1 MPHYSYERLS
11 AQDNMF
17 LLMER
22 PEVHMHVAATLIY
35 EAGPL
40 RTEEGGIDVARIK
53 RATEAVL
60 HQIPRY
66 RQKLEWIPVLGHPVW
81 VDDPRFEL
89 DYHIRHRALP
99 KPGSRQQLQ
108 ELAAHI
114 MSKPLDR
121 TKPLWEMWVVE
132 GLEEDRFA
140 VISKVHHC
148 MIDGSSGVDL
158 AHILLSNSPECAI
171 AEAPAYVPRPEPGGA
186 TLLLDEVKRTLSLP
200 LHATRGLREFAAQA
214 GDLRQELGIRAR
226 ALSDILGW
234 AVQSPS
240 KTPVNGPQSSHR
252 RFDWLSMPLARAKA
266 VRRALDCTLNDVVL
280 TTVTGAMRSYL
291 EHRRVDPAALDFR
304 ISAPVSV
311 RRADERGKLGNR
323 VSSWIV
329 KLPIGESEPTAQL
342 HEIHRVTA
350 ALKKS
355 QQALGV
361 DMIMKAA
368 NWAPSGLVSLGAQA
382 SSGPIN
388 SIVTNVPGPQFPLYM
403 QGARLLEM
411 YPQVPL
417 LQNMGLGIALFS
429 YDGRL
434 CWGFN
439 ADRELVP
446 DLGVFRTAVEESFE
460 RLCSLADVGTRGPL
474 ESKPQADA
482 KLPRR
487 RRAPRPPSAATEPST
502 AARERRQ

>member
-1 MPHYSYERLS
+1 
-11 AQDNMF
+11 
-17 LLMER
+17 
-22 PEVHMHVAATLIY
+22 
-35 EAGPL
+35 
-40 RTEEGGIDVARIK
+40 
-53 RATEAVL
+53 
-60 HQIPRY
+60 
-66 RQKLEWIPVLGHPVW
+66 
-81 VDDPRFEL
+81 
-89 DYHIRHRALP
+89 
-99 KPGSRQQLQ
+99 
-108 ELAAHI
+108 
-114 MSKPLDR
+114 
-121 TKPLWEMWVVE
+121 MWVVE
-132 GLEEDRFA
+132 GLEGDRFA

-158 AHILLSNSPECAI
+158 AHILLSTSPEREI

-200 LHATRGLREFAAQA
+200 LHATHGLREFAAEA
-214 GDLRQELGIRAR
+214 DDLRRELEIRAR
-226 ALSDILGW
+226 ALSEILGW

-240 KTPVNGPQSSHR
+240 QTPINGPQSPHR
-252 RFDWLSMPLARAKA
+252 RFDWLTTPLARVKA

-280 TTVTGAMRSYL
+280 TTVTGAVRDYL
-291 EHRRVDPAALDFR
+291 EHRRVD
-304 ISAPVSV
+304 
-311 RRADERGKLGNR
+311 
-323 VSSWIV
+323 V

-342 HEIHRVTA
+342 REIHRVTA

-403 QGARLLEM
+403 QGSRLLEM

-417 LQNMGLGIALFS
+417 LANMGLGIALFS

-439 ADRELVP
+439 ADRDLVP
-446 DLGVFRTAVEESFE
+446 DLSVFRTAVEAAFE
-460 RLCSLADVGTRGPL
+460 RLCGLADVGTHGPGK
-474 ESKPQADA
+474 SKPEANA
-482 KLPRR
+482 TTPRR
-487 RRAPRPPSAATEPST
+487 RRAPRPSSASEPST
-502 AARERRQ
+502 PARTRRQ

>member
-40 RTEEGGIDVARIK
+40 RTEEGGIDVRRIK

-60 HQIPRY
+60 HLIPRY
-66 RQKLEWIPVLGHPVW
+66 RQKLEWIPLLNHPVW

-132 GLEEDRFA
+132 GLEGDRFA

-158 AHILLSNSPECAI
+158 AHILLSTSPEREI

-200 LHATRGLREFAAQA
+200 LHATHGLREFAAEA
-214 GDLRQELGIRAR
+214 DDLRRELEIRAR
-226 ALSDILGW
+226 ALSEILGW

-240 KTPVNGPQSSHR
+240 QTPINGPQSPHR
-252 RFDWLSMPLARAKA
+252 RFDWLTTPLARVKA

-280 TTVTGAMRSYL
+280 TTVTGAVRDYL
-291 EHRRVDPAALDFR
+291 EHRRVDPASLEFR
-304 ISAPVSV
+304 VSAPVSV

-342 HEIHRVTA
+342 REIHRVTA

-403 QGARLLEM
+403 QGSRLLEM

-417 LQNMGLGIALFS
+417 LANMGLGIALFS

-439 ADRELVP
+439 ADRDLVP
-446 DLGVFRTAVEESFE
+446 DLSVFRTAVEAAFE
-460 RLCSLADVGTRGPL
+460 RLCGLADVGTHGPGK
-474 ESKPQADA
+474 SKPEANA
-482 KLPRR
+482 TTPRR
-487 RRAPRPPSAATEPST
+487 RRAPRPSSASEPST
-502 AARERRQ
+502 PARTRRQ